1 VGVCF
6 QNPNDQFFEA
16 DVRKEILAGP
26 KRLGKYDRKWFEQIC
41 DTLCLHLLLDRS
53 PYRLSEGEKRRVA
66 LASILV
72 MRPEVLVLDEPT
84 AGQDG
89 RFKEILVHICGSI
102 SAMGTAMVVVT
113 HDLDFAR
120 ASADRWVVMH
130 AGRIAGDGAPEEMR
144 QKHLSI
150 LDNATDRPPRS
161 VAGCV

>member
-1 VGVCF
+1 
-6 QNPNDQFFEA
+6 
-16 DVRKEILAGP
+16 LA
-26 KRLGKYDRKWFEQIC
+26 
-41 DTLCLHLLLDRS
+41 LHLLLDRS

-89 RFKEILVHICGSI
+89 RFKETLVHICGSI
-102 SAMGTAMVVVT
+102 SEMGTAVVVVT

-130 AGRIAGDGAPEEMR
+130 AGRIAADGAPEEMR
-144 QKHLSI
+144 AKHLSI
-150 LDNATDRPPRS
+150 LENATDRPPRS